1 MSDQFD
7 ISNEIN
13 KLETKVND
21 LRKNILENLNPLA
34 GCPACPSS

>member
-13 KLETKVND
+13 KLENKVND
-21 LRKNILENLNPLA
+21 LRKSILESLT
-34 GCPACPSS
+34 